1 MSGSDNG
8 SDGELKGF
16 EINLIDR
23 FDRFL
28 EGFFSGFGYELNL
41 ASVDSSFTAPNGVSY
56 DLPGTSDFTYNASVF
71 YEDYGLSARL
81 AFRYRD
87 GWLDST
93 ESDVIGSAYYW
104 EEQER
109 LELSLRYD
117 LEEILGYK
125 AIVYADFNNLT
136 DFVDIRNL
144 GDLPNQ
150 VESYGSRY
158 VLGFKVNL

>member
-1 MSGSDNG
+1 MNGSDNG
-8 SDGELKGF
+8 SNGELKGF

-23 FDRFL
+23 FDRFF
-28 EGFFSGFGYELNL
+28 EGVLSGFGYELNL
-41 ASVDSSFTAPNGVSY
+41 ASVDSSFTAPNGISY
-56 DLPGTSDFTYNASVF
+56 DLPGTSDFTYNASIF

-117 LEEILGYK
+117 LSLIH
-125 AIVYADFNNLT
+125 I
-136 DFVDIRNL
+136 
-144 GDLPNQ
+144 
-150 VESYGSRY
+150 
-158 VLGFKVNL
+158 

>member
-1 MSGSDNG
+1 M
-8 SDGELKGF
+8 
-16 EINLIDR
+16 
-23 FDRFL
+23 
-28 EGFFSGFGYELNL
+28 
-41 ASVDSSFTAPNGVSY
+41 
-56 DLPGTSDFTYNASVF
+56 
-71 YEDYGLSARL
+71 
-81 AFRYRD
+81 
-87 GWLDST
+87 
-93 ESDVIGSAYYW
+93 
-104 EEQER
+104 
-109 LELSLRYD
+109 RYD